1 MSIRKKG
8 GIRLA
13 EAEDDS
19 DESVSND
26 INDEEMRI
34 KQQKEEAARKAKEEE
49 LWASFKK
56 DTGLKAASKPTSS
69 SKAPST
75 SSDSKIS
82 ITRTYDFAGETVR
95 VTKTVDSDSKE
106 AKKAK
111 KEEENMKT
119 EANPAA
125 KPIGSGGFKRSGGLS
140 SVLGQISKKPKM
152 SVLEKSKLDWDTFKV
167 QEGIHDELQNF
178 NKDGYLQKQAFLQR
192 TDQRQFEMERDMR
205 QTARKK

>member
-69 SKAPST
+69 SKAVRLKVFCLFLFNVWKVT
-75 SSDSKIS
+75 GFVAYFMC
-82 ITRTYDFAGETVR
+82 TYCAFQYHV
-95 VTKTVDSDSKE
+95 
-106 AKKAK
+106 
-111 KEEENMKT
+111 
-119 EANPAA
+119 
-125 KPIGSGGFKRSGGLS
+125 GF
-140 SVLGQISKKPKM
+140 
-152 SVLEKSKLDWDTFKV
+152 
-167 QEGIHDELQNF
+167 EL
-178 NKDGYLQKQAFLQR
+178 
-192 TDQRQFEMERDMR
+192 
-205 QTARKK
+205 

>member
-56 DTGLKAASKPTSS
+56 DTGLKAAAKPTSS
-69 SKAPST
+69 SKAVRLKVFCLFLFDRLQGSLHTSCALIVPSNT
-75 SSDSKIS
+75 MWALNFKTLLTIKLLHSLLLSII
-82 ITRTYDFAGETVR
+82 ITRATNEV
-95 VTKTVDSDSKE
+95 
-106 AKKAK
+106 
-111 KEEENMKT
+111 
-119 EANPAA
+119 
-125 KPIGSGGFKRSGGLS
+125 
-140 SVLGQISKKPKM
+140 
-152 SVLEKSKLDWDTFKV
+152 
-167 QEGIHDELQNF
+167 
-178 NKDGYLQKQAFLQR
+178 
-192 TDQRQFEMERDMR
+192 
-205 QTARKK
+205 